1 MIESTVRKHRVRVR
15 FYQELGDF
23 LAPHRRGREFELTVH
38 DGTTT
43 KALVEHCGV
52 PHGEVDL
59 LLVDGESVDF
69 ACKLHD
75 GQRVSVYPVFE
86 SFDISSLT
94 RVRPTPLR
102 EMRFLVDANLAKL
115 ASLLRMCGLDATD
128 AAMLYRTAGGSAA
141 HGSAAHGTTAS
152 LPGADQA
159 GRAGEAG
166 GARSADDAHVVD
178 QVWCADRENAADE
191 MARPDETGAAR
202 RDGRSFRAVPSARA
216 DDEDARLVAAAR
228 REQRIILTR
237 DRRLLERRAVT
248 HGCYVRSQDP
258 EQQLLF
264 VLRRFDLA
272 AAVRPF
278 SRCMRCN
285 EPLQPVAKAAVL
297 HRLPP
302 MVRVEQH
309 SFSRCPRCARLYWP
323 GSHWQRMRRRLDT
336 LLAATRRRKHWN

>member
-1 MIESTVRKHRVRVR
+1 MESRNDCRKPLGRPPATAGESGGSRPRLGLRRHRVRIR

-23 LAPHRRGREFELTVH
+23 LAPDLRGREFELAVN

-59 LLVDGESVDF
+59 LLVDGASVDF
-69 ACKLHD
+69 GHKLRD

-86 SFDISSLT
+86 SFDISGLT

-102 EMRFLVDANLAKL
+102 VVRFLVDANLAKL

-128 AAMLYRTAGGSAA
+128 AGMLP
-141 HGSAAHGTTAS
+141 
-152 LPGADQA
+152 PGA
-159 GRAGEAG
+159 
-166 GARSADDAHVVD
+166 
-178 QVWCADRENAADE
+178 ADR
-191 MARPDETGAAR
+191 
-202 RDGRSFRAVPSARA
+202 
-216 DDEDARLVAAAR
+216 EDARLVAAAR

-237 DRRLLERRAVT
+237 DRRLLARKAVT
-248 HGCYVRSQDP
+248 HGCFVRSQDP

-264 VLRRFDLA
+264 VLRRFHLA

-285 EPLQPVAKAAVL
+285 EPLRPVAKADVL
-297 HRLPP
+297 HLLPP
-302 MVRVEQH
+302 MVRIEQQ
-309 SFSRCPRCARLYWP
+309 SFSRCPRCRRLYWP

-336 LLAATRRRKHWN
+336 LLAAAGCSP

>member
-1 MIESTVRKHRVRVR
+1 MTSISPTDSSETASSSARKHRVRVR

-23 LAPHRRGREFELTVH
+23 LAPHRRGREFAVTVN

-52 PHGEVDL
+52 PHAEVDL

-69 ACKLHD
+69 AHKLRG

-86 SFDISSLT
+86 SFDISALT
-94 RVRPTPLR
+94 RVRPAPLR
-102 EMRFLVDANLAKL
+102 AVRFLVDANLAKL

-128 AAMLYRTAGGSAA
+128 ASMLRRTAC
-141 HGSAAHGTTAS
+141 
-152 LPGADQA
+152 GA
-159 GRAGEAG
+159 E
-166 GARSADDAHVVD
+166 H
-178 QVWCADRENAADE
+178 
-191 MARPDETGAAR
+191 
-202 RDGRSFRAVPSARA
+202 
-216 DDEDARLVAAAR
+216 EDARLVAAAL

-237 DRRLLERRAVT
+237 DRRLLERKAVT
-248 HGCYVRSQDP
+248 HGCFVRSQDP

-272 AAVRPF
+272 GAVRPF

-285 EPLQPVAKAAVL
+285 EPLQAVAKADVL

-309 SFSRCPRCARLYWP
+309 TFSRCPRCARLYWP

-336 LLAATRRRKHWN
+336 LLATAHRL

>member
-1 MIESTVRKHRVRVR
+1 MIESSVRKHRVRVR

-69 ACKLHD
+69 ACKLQD

-86 SFDISSLT
+86 SFDISALT
-94 RVRPTPLR
+94 RVRPVPLR
-102 EMRFLVDANLAKL
+102 VVRFLVDANLGKL
-115 ASLLRMCGLDATD
+115 ASLLRMYGLDATD
-128 AAMLYRTAGGSAA
+128 AGMLYRTAGGTTAR
-141 HGSAAHGTTAS
+141 GTTAS

-166 GARSADDAHVVD
+166 GARSADGADDAHVVD

-191 MARPDETGAAR
+191 MARPDETGDAG
-202 RDGRSFRAVPSARA
+202 RDGRSYRAVPSARA

-248 HGCYVRSQDP
+248 HGCYVRSQNP

-302 MVRVEQH
+302 MVRVQQQ
-309 SFSRCPRCARLYWP
+309 SFSRCPRCGRLYWP

-336 LLAATRRRKHWN
+336 LLAAAGRRRHWN

>member
-1 MIESTVRKHRVRVR
+1 MIESSVRKHRVRVR

-69 ACKLHD
+69 ACKLQD

-86 SFDISSLT
+86 SFDISALT
-94 RVRPTPLR
+94 RVRPVPLR
-102 EMRFLVDANLAKL
+102 VVRFLVDANLAKL

-128 AAMLYRTAGGSAA
+128 AGMLYRTAGG
-141 HGSAAHGTTAS
+141 TTAGGAAANS
-152 LPGADQA
+152 PGADQS
-159 GRAGEAG
+159 GRVGEAG

-191 MARPDETGAAR
+191 MARPDETGDAG
-202 RDGRSFRAVPSARA
+202 RDGRSYRAVPSARA

-336 LLAATRRRKHWN
+336 LLATARRRRHWN